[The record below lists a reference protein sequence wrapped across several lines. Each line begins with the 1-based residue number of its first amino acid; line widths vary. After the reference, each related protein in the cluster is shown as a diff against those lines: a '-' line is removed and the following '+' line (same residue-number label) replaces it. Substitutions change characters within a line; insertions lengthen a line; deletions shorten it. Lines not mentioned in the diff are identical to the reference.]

1 MSEPQQHI
9 TVNSRDGICF
19 VEFADR
25 KILEE
30 LTINEIGE
38 QLSSLADEHKPVNLL
53 LNFKNVEHLS
63 SAALGMLIT
72 LQQKINQQSG
82 QLKLSDIKPQIFEVF
97 KITKLNKMFAIYDN
111 AAAAKAS
118 FTP

>member
-1 MSEPQQHI
+1 MTEGQAHLSI
-9 TVNSRDGICF
+9 STKDGICF

-30 LTINEIGE
+30 LSINEIGDE
-38 QLSSLADEHKPVNLL
+38 LSTLINEHKPVNLL
-53 LNFKNVEHLS
+53 LDFKNVEHLS

-72 LQQKINQQSG
+72 LNKNVAGQSG
-82 QLKLSDIKPQIFEVF
+82 QLKLSNIKPQIFEVF
-97 KITKLNKMFAIYDN
+97 KITRLHKVFDIYDS

-118 FTP
+118 F